1 MAENESV
8 LWVVGTPTKI
18 TRKEAR
24 KLWEEGR
31 LTGMFNI
38 DNEVLFEAC
47 RDFCVEGRS
56 GSRKEEVGATRIGQL
71 REQIRDLEGRVAEL
85 RGDLREE
92 RKTVKKLREERTEK
106 DRIIREQK
114 RIIREMRK
122 AGYVWDQK
130 KHERNIRKESVPQ
143 MVVVEEGQTA
153 RKELPAV
160 EIDERKLHK
169 YCGFFLSDDSEDEYD
184 RYYGTTTPNDKLM
197 ESLLAMSF
205 EEEDD
210 E

>member
-1 MAENESV
+1 M
-8 LWVVGTPTKI
+8 
-18 TRKEAR
+18 
-24 KLWEEGR
+24 WEEGK

-38 DNEVLFEAC
+38 DNEMLFEAC

-56 GSRKEEVGATRIGQL
+56 GRRQEEVGATRIGQL
-71 REQIRDLEGRVAEL
+71 REQIRDLEGRIAEL

-92 RKTVKKLREERTEK
+92 RKTVKKLLEERTEK

-122 AGYVWDQK
+122 AGYVWDQR
-130 KHERNIRKESVPQ
+130 KHERNIRREGAPA
-143 MVVVEEGQTA
+143 EGQTA

-205 EEEDD
+205 EEED